1 MKVLVEAYWDDEAQV
16 WVASSVEDIGLV
28 TEADTVEKLS
38 AKLAQMVPD
47 LLDDQPGPFEIELVT
62 RSHQTIAA

>member
-1 MKVLVEAYWDDEAQV
+1 MKVLVEAFWDDEAHV
-16 WVASSVEDIGLV
+16 WVASSADDIGLH
-28 TEADTVEKLS
+28 TEADTVEELT
-38 AKLAQMVPD
+38 ARLARIVPD